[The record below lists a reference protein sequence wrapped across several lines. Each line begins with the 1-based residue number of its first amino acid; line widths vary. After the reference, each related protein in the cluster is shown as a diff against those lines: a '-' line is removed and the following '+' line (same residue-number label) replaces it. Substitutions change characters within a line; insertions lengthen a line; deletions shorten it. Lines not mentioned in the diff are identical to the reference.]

1 MRLQSSFQLSRLSA
15 DLRTSVVIEQ
25 PTKRKER
32 LDELQKASDERWD
45 SKKRRRRSRGWAGL
59 PADPPGPPRFPSETT
74 LESSKACLDLNNSL
88 YLEIRASFQTI
99 CQEQKISKKT
109 SSGPERWQ
117 NAKTQL
123 IQRYPQLDQ
132 AFQQAEPS
140 RLDQMRLSLDVIC
153 MDVTKRLRTMEHQM
167 TLAEAKN
174 MLNINPEEG
183 RRMRQALIEIL
194 TAHNFINKHESNN
207 WEQLKQLWITQSG
220 LGPRISPPGS
230 SNRDQSLRAVQVI
243 CRDIMKRWRDAQ
255 VGQGKGRSVKHR
267 EETQSSD
274 GQQVTTRPLATAQ
287 RTPCRQQPHVPVEE
301 QSESELAGNYDFQI
315 DPSLLMATK
324 ETPLTLENPYAVGA
338 GAAFGDALHET
349 GSHGSVYFP

>member
-1 MRLQSSFQLSRLSA
+1 
-15 DLRTSVVIEQ
+15 
-25 PTKRKER
+25 
-32 LDELQKASDERWD
+32 
-45 SKKRRRRSRGWAGL
+45 
-59 PADPPGPPRFPSETT
+59 
-74 LESSKACLDLNNSL
+74 
-88 YLEIRASFQTI
+88 
-99 CQEQKISKKT
+99 
-109 SSGPERWQ
+109 
-117 NAKTQL
+117 
-123 IQRYPQLDQ
+123 
-132 AFQQAEPS
+132 
-140 RLDQMRLSLDVIC
+140 MRLSLDVIC

-194 TAHNFINKHESNN
+194 TAHNFINKHESDN

-220 LGPRISPPGS
+220 LGHRIPAPGS

-255 VGQGKGRSVKHR
+255 VGQSKGRPVKHR
-267 EETQSSD
+267 EEIQSSD
-274 GQQVTTRPLATAQ
+274 GQQVTTRPMATAQ
-287 RTPCRQQPHVPVEE
+287 RTPRRQQPHVPVEE
-301 QSESELAGNYDFQI
+301 QSESELAGDYDFQI

-338 GAAFGDALHET
+338 GAAFSDALHET